1 MPPSN
6 LTTLSRLTNLT
17 RHLTSPIS
25 TPNMPSAPVTPWREA
40 FTTHLSSLHPPTFA
54 LSTVHRRPGR
64 ASLPRVRTCVYR
76 GLWTTLP
83 PNKHNPAM
91 VNPPLMESDCPVFTT
106 DVRMEKV
113 GEIMK
118 TPLPE
123 GEESGGGGFVEAVW
137 WVPEHGTQWRV
148 RGRAWVLGRDIDGD
162 GEGAKAVREAVGAR
176 MRDTIIQGGGW
187 SFAREVTG
195 HFGNLSPAMRG
206 SFRGPPP
213 GTPRRE
219 GPEPESGLG
228 IGQEVED
235 MEDEVARANF
245 RVVVI
250 VPEEVDQV
258 DLSDGK
264 DPRRWL
270 YTYRGG
276 EGPGMGGEVLG
287 EWEKVELWP

>member
-6 LTTLSRLTNLT
+6 LTTLSRLNNLT
-17 RHLTSPIS
+17 RHLTSPTPKMPFS
-25 TPNMPSAPVTPWREA
+25 TPVTPWREA
-40 FTTHLSSLHPPTFA
+40 FTSHLSSLHPPTFA
-54 LSTVHRRPGR
+54 LSTLHHQPGSDPTPR
-64 ASLPRVRTCVYR
+64 ARTCVYR
-76 GLWTTLP
+76 GLWCNR
-83 PNKHNPAM
+83 PNNEHNP
-91 VNPPLMESDCPVFTT
+91 VHQNLPFFDSDCPVFTT

-113 GEIMK
+113 GEVMK

-123 GEESGGGGFVEAVW
+123 GEESGGGGYVEAVW

-148 RGRAWVLGRDIDGD
+148 RGRAWVMGRDIDGD
-162 GEGAKAVREAVGAR
+162 GEGAKAVRKAVQGR
-176 MRDTIIQGGGW
+176 MRETVVDGTGW

-195 HFGNLSPAMRG
+195 HFGNLSPVMRG

-213 GTPRRE
+213 GTSRTGE
-219 GPEPESGLG
+219 PEPGRGL
-228 IGQEVED
+228 GQEVED

-276 EGPGMGGEVLG
+276 EGLGMGGEVVG

>member
-17 RHLTSPIS
+17 RHLTSP
-25 TPNMPSAPVTPWREA
+25 TPKMPFSNPVTPWREA
-40 FTTHLSSLHPPTFA
+40 FTSHLSSLHPPTFA
-54 LSTVHRRPGR
+54 LATLHHQPGSDPTPR
-64 ASLPRVRTCVYR
+64 ARTCVYR
-76 GLWTTLP
+76 GLWCHRP
-83 PNKHNPAM
+83 NNKHNP
-91 VNPPLMESDCPVFTT
+91 VHQNLPFFDSDCPVFTT

-113 GEIMK
+113 GEIM
-118 TPLPE
+118 TEPFPE
-123 GEESGGGGFVEAVW
+123 GEESGGGGYVEAVW

-148 RGRAWVLGRDIDGD
+148 RGRAWVMGRDIDGD
-162 GEGAKAVREAVGAR
+162 GKGAKAVRKAVQGR
-176 MRDTIIQGGGW
+176 MRETVVKGGGW
-187 SFAREVTG
+187 SFAREVTR
-195 HFGNLSPAMRG
+195 HFGNLSPVMRG

-213 GTPRRE
+213 GTPRNRE
-219 GPEPESGLG
+219 PEPESGLG